1 MNYMTLQSTEKS
13 GCIFITSPFVISSV
27 EMTTCS
33 IHTKFFDDFCPECRK
48 EYHELKG
55 LNVANSKNQIINPHS
70 NGIYDNDRLQSKDRK
85 YKEFSE
91 ERAKKLYGELL
102 VQYLKK
108 SCNEE
113 EAAEKARAIIRKQC
127 RLRDIPFWSWID

>member
-1 MNYMTLQSTEKS
+1 MNYMALQMPEKI
-13 GCIFITSPFVISSV
+13 GGIFITSPFVISSV

-33 IHTKFFDDFCPECRK
+33 IHTKFFDDLCPECRK
-48 EYHELKG
+48 EYSELKG
-55 LNVANSKNQIINPHS
+55 LNEVNSKNQIIIPHS

-108 SCNEE
+108 SHNEE

-127 RLRDIPFWSWID
+127 RLRNIPFWSWID

>member
-1 MNYMTLQSTEKS
+1 
-13 GCIFITSPFVISSV
+13 V

-33 IHTKFFDDFCPECRK
+33 IHTKFFDDLCPECRK
-48 EYHELKG
+48 EYNDLKG
-55 LNVANSKNQIINPHS
+55 LNVVNSKSQIINPDDH
-70 NGIYDNDRLQSKDRK
+70 GIYDNDRLQSKDRK

>member
-1 MNYMTLQSTEKS
+1 MNYMALQSTEKN
-13 GCIFITSPFVISSV
+13 GGIFITSPFVISSV

-33 IHTKFFDDFCPECRK
+33 IHTKFFDDLCPECRK
-48 EYHELKG
+48 EYSELKG
-55 LNVANSKNQIINPHS
+55 LNEVNSKNQIIIPHR
-70 NGIYDNDRLQSKDRK
+70 NDIYDNDRLQSKDRK

-108 SCNEE
+108 SCNEK